1 MSGVASHMKAFAVE
15 RYGKG
20 ETGRVIDVPTPTL
33 RDDDVLVEVH
43 AAGVNVLDVKIR
55 NGEFKPILP
64 YRLPLILGHDIA
76 GRVVGVGPGV
86 RGFRV
91 GDEVHARP
99 DDFRIGG
106 FAQYI
111 AVREGA
117 LARKPGNLSMVEAAS
132 LPLVALTAWQVLVET
147 AALQRGQKVFIEAG
161 SGGVGTVAIQLAR
174 HLGAFVATSTGT
186 ANVEW
191 VRALGADVVIDH
203 RTQDVAAELRDYDV
217 VLHSLG
223 SDALATALQVLR
235 PGGRLVSISGPPTP
249 AFAERRKLSWLLRQ
263 SMRVLSHGIRRKA
276 ARRGVAYDFVFMRAD
291 GAQLARITELVETG
305 AIRPTI
311 DRVFPFEATA
321 DALAHVARG
330 HARGKVV
337 VQVR

>member
-1 MSGVASHMKAFAVE
+1 MSGVASLMKAFVFE

-117 LARKPGNLSMVEAAS
+117 LARKPANLIMVEAAS
-132 LPLVALTAWQVLVET
+132 LIET

-203 RTQDVAAELRDYDV
+203 RTQDVAAELRDHDV

-263 SMRVLSHGIRRKA
+263 GMRVLSHGIRRKA

-321 DALAHVARG
+321 NALAHVARG